1 MSHFEQLKIKLAE
14 IGGLEDEDYPGQ
26 FNELRRNIIVEL
38 AASAAD
44 EIIMEG
50 SDGTPEETDY
60 LTSAVAQVMNN
71 RVHQANVMRL
81 LKKQLLGDFTKPNP
95 VVE

>member
-1 MSHFEQLKIKLAE
+1 MSREQLKVKLAE
-14 IGGLEDEDYPGQ
+14 IESVRENEDYLGQ
-26 FNELRRNIIVEL
+26 FDELRRNIIVEF

-60 LTSAVAQVMNN
+60 LTSAVAQVINN
-71 RVHQANVMRL
+71 RVHQRNVMALMKRDL
-81 LKKQLLGDFTKPNP
+81 FEKRNENLR
-95 VVE
+95 

>member
-14 IGGLEDEDYPGQ
+14 IESVREDEDYPGQ
-26 FNELRRNIIVEL
+26 FDELRRNIIVEF

-50 SDGTPEETDY
+50 SNGTPEETDY

-71 RVHQANVMRL
+71 RVHQANLMKLMRAEL
-81 LKKQLLGDFTKPNP
+81 LARR
-95 VVE
+95 